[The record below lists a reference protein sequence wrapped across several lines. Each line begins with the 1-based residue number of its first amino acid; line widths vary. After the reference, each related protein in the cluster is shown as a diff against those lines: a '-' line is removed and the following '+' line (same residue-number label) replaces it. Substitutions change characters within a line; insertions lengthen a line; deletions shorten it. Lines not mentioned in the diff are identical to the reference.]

1 MKLIGIIIEEYL
13 SLFKQQI
20 IRLSDEFL
28 IDYTWDDKFLIVKR
42 NQDYLSDFY
51 GKSIYNFSPIV
62 GINGTGKSTILDFI
76 LRHNSNTKAAID
88 NVKMVSIYT
97 DDEKIFIDSIS
108 MEISNEKDF
117 EKYNNRQNIKIKNC
131 STKKIREGSGG
142 SYGGGAI
149 AYYEYDADH
158 FPNYFLTFDELRK
171 SKVIH
176 SKNMLVQLSA
186 LLYRFEEKFPEHANE
201 SLIDKIFINHL
212 FNIFDTEK
220 LPYNAETS
228 DRLKSGDITYYDFLA
243 QWKSD
248 VESIE
253 DYNIFISNFME
264 FIDLVHALEKDDI
277 VQIKENVILIS
288 YNSSLRDRCESFYLQ
303 YKKLNRS
310 ARDLLIYTEC
320 FHNSEIFMSIG
331 ETNLISVLSYIN
343 EAFGEPDFSNW
354 VMVIDEIESGLHLE
368 WSRQLV
374 KFLVDWVNKKTD
386 ETIKEGRNYPTFQFI
401 FTTHSPFMLS
411 DIKPGNVV
419 ALKKNMETGLSEVQ
433 PNQNTFAKNIQEI
446 MHDDLFIQEIYGEFA
461 LKKINQIIDQLQ
473 SEDEML
479 TKEPA
484 DLLKEINFISEPLLR
499 EKLIE
504 MYNEKFPDG
513 CTKFQNIN
521 VNQIKEYFESLTQ
534 EEQEKFLEATQLRR
548 EMFK

>member
-1 MKLIGIIIEEYL
+1 M
-13 SLFKQQI
+13 
-20 IRLSDEFL
+20 
-28 IDYTWDDKFLIVKR
+28 
-42 NQDYLSDFY
+42 
-51 GKSIYNFSPIV
+51 
-62 GINGTGKSTILDFI
+62 
-76 LRHNSNTKAAID
+76 
-88 NVKMVSIYT
+88 
-97 DDEKIFIDSIS
+97 
-108 MEISNEKDF
+108 
-117 EKYNNRQNIKIKNC
+117 
-131 STKKIREGSGG
+131 
-142 SYGGGAI
+142 
-149 AYYEYDADH
+149 
-158 FPNYFLTFDELRK
+158 
-171 SKVIH
+171 
-176 SKNMLVQLSA
+176 
-186 LLYRFEEKFPEHANE
+186 
-201 SLIDKIFINHL
+201 
-212 FNIFDTEK
+212 
-220 LPYNAETS
+220 
-228 DRLKSGDITYYDFLA
+228 
-243 QWKSD
+243 
-248 VESIE
+248 
-253 DYNIFISNFME
+253 
-264 FIDLVHALEKDDI
+264 
-277 VQIKENVILIS
+277 
-288 YNSSLRDRCESFYLQ
+288 
-303 YKKLNRS
+303 
-310 ARDLLIYTEC
+310 
-320 FHNSEIFMSIG
+320 
-331 ETNLISVLSYIN
+331 SYIN